1 MIRIGVVGAGGMAG
15 QRCRIF
21 KGMESAQVAAVCA
34 RSREKAESLAG
45 PAGAK
50 AFDDFE
56 RMLAEVDAVVVC
68 LPNAAHADFARK
80 ALWAGKHVLVE
91 YPLCVSMAEAESL
104 RALARES
111 RRVLMTGN
119 TIIHEAMFAYLRERR
134 ERLGEIL
141 SAASR
146 VAFYGEGIAGRWYM
160 SEANTGPV
168 FAAFHYHH
176 IEYYRNFLGEVEWVL
191 ARDESRR
198 NATRPG
204 YSTAAGGTLVMGHA
218 SGATSCV
225 QWYLNAEGKGLP
237 RGLWMNG
244 TRSSVTIVSR
254 QPERSL
260 AVWDNGGEGKED
272 VFDDEWG
279 VPGSCRD
286 FLEAIEGRMD
296 HRARLDWDLRTL
308 RVGVLAA
315 DSARRG
321 EVVPLGS

>member
-15 QRCRIF
+15 ERCRVF
-21 KGMESAQVAAVCA
+21 KGMKAARVEAVCA
-34 RSREKAESLAG
+34 RSREKAESLAKR
-45 PAGAK
+45 AGAK

-56 RMLAEVDAVVVC
+56 RMLSGVDAVVLC
-68 LPNAAHADFARK
+68 LPNVAHAEFARK
-80 ALWAGKHVLVE
+80 ALQARKHVLVE
-91 YPLCVSMAEAESL
+91 YPLCVSMAEAKVL
-104 RALARES
+104 RARARKS
-111 RRVLMTGN
+111 GRVLMTGN

-146 VAFYGEGIAGRWYM
+146 VAFYGKRIAGRWYM
-160 SEANTGPV
+160 TEASTGPV
-168 FAAFHYHH
+168 FASFHYHH

-191 ARDESRR
+191 ARNESRPD
-198 NATRPG
+198 AARPG
-204 YSTAAGGTLVMGHA
+204 YSSAAGGTLVMGHA

-225 QWYLNAEGKGLP
+225 QWYLNADGNGLP

-244 TRSSVTIVSR
+244 TRASVTIISR
-254 QPERSL
+254 EPERSL

-286 FLEAIEGRMD
+286 FIEAIEGRLD
-296 HRARLDWDLRTL
+296 HRARLDWDIKTL

-315 DSARRG
+315 ESARTG
-321 EVVPLGS
+321 EVVRIKP